1 MLNFARCSLLALAL
15 ASFGCVSGTSPE
27 GSSAGASAIGNP
39 NGGAQQTAGGG
50 AFGSAGV
57 GVGPGP
63 GAGAG
68 GTTSTS
74 TGGTGVGGGSSPGG
88 GASGAFSTGD
98 DSPPAIVVDPNDVVS
113 SAPLSM
119 LKPAFMSAT
128 HSLKPH
134 AVFGGH
140 AAPLPTDAFWE
151 NMVLDSGDFLTN
163 AFPYHVN
170 AQAAGVALSRPEMLT
185 TSNTFCYESAPVAVV
200 LGASEAFTGH
210 TVASWDPLS
219 VTLKYAAASGS
230 MSAPIVYGMA
240 YGTGLYDGLTPK
252 ISLPVGLGSVNGMAA
267 GSAQGARFDLA
278 LNNGQK
284 WILYA
289 SESVSV
295 TWTANAVTFAAPLKG
310 WVRAALQ
317 TTAVT
322 AAVLDQHANAIPT
335 GGALRLSATGDT
347 GVVEFSWTKLGT
359 GDILAFALPH
369 HLDHLAKPNLVTA
382 GFTSVRGQI
391 RGVSGDLWQLQYPL
405 SPALRAAP
413 TPVDPTRKDAIVAAL
428 NGEKG
433 AQPSAG
439 DSYDFGKQVGRAAE
453 LLLIAEALGET
464 ASAGQLRTSIES
476 ALGQWLDGAGPDP
489 LRYDETYGGV
499 VTSQGLGGAG
509 NDYGN
514 GWYNDHHFHYGYFI
528 YAAGAVAKGD
538 PTWAAKYKEPILA
551 LIRDIANPS
560 AADPFFTQYRMF
572 DWFDGHGW
580 ASGLFPFQDGRDQES
595 SSESFNAWAGI
606 ALYGDAIGDK
616 NLLNLGRIMR
626 ATEAA
631 SVQRYYHI
639 RKNSDIYPAPYN
651 AKATTGV
658 LWSDKAEFATFFSGG
673 DAQIIGIQLL
683 PFTIAS
689 EELIDAAWVTD
700 AWPAM
705 QAAGGGDSWGGL
717 MNMAHAT
724 VDKASAWTALTAMGG
739 VEGGNSKTNTLY
751 WVATRP

>member
-1 MLNFARCSLLALAL
+1 MFNFARSSLLALAL
-15 ASFGCVSGTSPE
+15 SSFGCGSG
-27 GSSAGASAIGNP
+27 GSSENSPVASSPGGSNSS
-39 NGGAQQTAGGG
+39 GGAGSPGGAESIGGSGAEVGGG
-50 AFGSAGV
+50 ALV
-57 GVGPGP
+57 GAADG
-63 GAGAG
+63 G
-68 GTTSTS
+68 GTT
-74 TGGTGVGGGSSPGG
+74 VGGSSPTGG
-88 GASGAFSTGD
+88 VSGSFPADGG
-98 DSPPAIVVDPNDVVS
+98 SPAVVVDPNNVVS
-113 SAPLSM
+113 DVPLST
-119 LKPAFMSAT
+119 LKPAFQSAT

-151 NMVLDSGDFLTN
+151 NMVVGNGDFLTN

-185 TSNTFCYESAPVAVV
+185 VSDKYVYESSPVAVV
-200 LGASEAFTGH
+200 LGAAEGFSAH
-210 TVASWDPLS
+210 TVSSWDALS
-219 VTLKYAAASGS
+219 VTLKYTAAGGS
-230 MSAPIVYGMA
+230 MSAPVVYGMA
-240 YGTGLYDGLTPK
+240 YATGLYDGVTPK
-252 ISLPVGLGSVNGMAA
+252 ISLPVGLGMVNGMAS
-267 GSAQGARFDLA
+267 GGAQGTRFELS

-284 WILYA
+284 WIVYV
-289 SESVSV
+289 SQSVSV
-295 TWTANAVTFAAPLKG
+295 SWANNALTFSAPLKG
-310 WVRAALQ
+310 SVRVALQ
-317 TTAVT
+317 TTKVP
-322 AAVLDQHANAIPT
+322 AALLDAHAAAIPI
-335 GGALRLSATGDT
+335 GGSLRLSATGDA
-347 GVVEFSWTKLGT
+347 GVVEFAWKKQGT
-359 GDILAFALPH
+359 GEILAFALPH
-369 HLDHLAKPNLVTA
+369 HQDHLAAPNLVTA

-391 RGVSGDLWQLQYPL
+391 RGVSGDRWQLQYAL

-413 TPVDPTRKDAIVAAL
+413 RPVDPTHKAAVLAAL
-428 NGEKG
+428 NNEKG
-433 AQPSAG
+433 AQPNAG
-439 DSYDFGKQVGRAAE
+439 DSYSFGKQVGRAAE
-453 LLLIAEALGET
+453 LLLIAEALGEK
-464 ASAGQLRTSIES
+464 AVADQLRSAIES
-476 ALGQWLDGAGPDP
+476 SLGTWLDGKGSDA

-499 VTSQGLGGAG
+499 VTSKGIGGPG

-538 PTWAAKYKEPILA
+538 PAWAAKYKEPILS

-560 AADPFFTQYRMF
+560 ASDPYFTQYRMF

-580 ASGLFPFQDGRDQES
+580 AAGLFPFQDGRDQES

-616 NLLNLGRIMR
+616 NILNLGRIMR

-639 RKNSDIYPAPYN
+639 RKNSDIYPQPFAN
-651 AKATTGV
+651 GMVAGV

-673 DAQIIGIQLL
+673 SAQIIGIQLL
-683 PFTIAS
+683 PMTIAS

-717 MNMAHAT
+717 MNMAHAI
-724 VDKASAWTALTAMGG
+724 VDKAGAWNALNAMGG

-751 WVATRP
+751 WAATR

>member
-1 MLNFARCSLLALAL
+1 MEARRAA
-15 ASFGCVSGTSPE
+15 
-27 GSSAGASAIGNP
+27 
-39 NGGAQQTAGGG
+39 
-50 AFGSAGV
+50 
-57 GVGPGP
+57 
-63 GAGAG
+63 
-68 GTTSTS
+68 
-74 TGGTGVGGGSSPGG
+74 
-88 GASGAFSTGD
+88 GASGAFAASGG
-98 DSPPAIVVDPNDVVS
+98 SPAAIVVDPNDVVS
-113 SAPLSM
+113 DAPLSVN
-119 LKPAFMSAT
+119 KPAFASAT
-128 HSLKPH
+128 HPLKPH

-151 NMVLDSGDFLTN
+151 NMVLDSGDSLTN

-170 AQAAGVALSRPEMLT
+170 AQAAGVAFSRPEMLT
-185 TSNTFCYESAPVAVV
+185 TSATFCYESAPVALV
-200 LGASEAFTGH
+200 LGASEGFTSH
-210 TVASWDPLS
+210 TVTTWDPLS
-219 VTLKYAAASGS
+219 VTLKYSAAAGS

-240 YGTGLYDGLTPK
+240 YGTGLYDGVTPK

-295 TWTANAVTFAAPLKG
+295 SWGSNALTFAAPLQG

-317 TTAVT
+317 TTVVT
-322 AAVLDQHANAIPT
+322 AAVLDQHASAIPT

-347 GVVEFSWTKLGT
+347 GVVEFSWTKQGT

-369 HLDHLAKPNLVTA
+369 QLEHLAKPNLVTD
-382 GFTSVRGQI
+382 GFTTVRGQI

-405 SPALRAAP
+405 SPALRAA
-413 TPVDPTRKDAIVAAL
+413 TTALDPTHKDT
-428 NGEKG
+428 
-433 AQPSAG
+433 
-439 DSYDFGKQVGRAAE
+439 FGKQVGRAAE

-464 ASAGQLRTSIES
+464 ASADQLRTSIES
-476 ALGQWLDGAGPDP
+476 ALGQWLDGGGPDA
-489 LRYDETYGGV
+489 LRYDETYGGI
-499 VTSQGLGGAG
+499 VTSNGLNGSG

-514 GWYNDHHFHYGYFI
+514 GWYNDHHFHYGYFLF
-528 YAAGAVAKGD
+528 AAGAVAKGD
-538 PTWAAKYKEPILA
+538 PAWAAKYKEPVLA

-560 AADPFFTQYRMF
+560 ASDPFFTQYRMF

-616 NLLNLGRIMR
+616 TLLNLGRIMR

-683 PFTIAS
+683 PFTMAS
-689 EELIDAAWVTD
+689 EELIDAPWVAD

-717 MNMAHAT
+717 MAMAHAT
-724 VDKASAWTALTAMGG
+724 VDKASAWTALTAMTG
-739 VEGGNSKTNTLY
+739 VDGGNSKTNTLY